1 MNFLLFIGLGASLK
15 FAIANRH
22 CQWGNAMHTDIQAR
36 GFTLTDALRA
46 AAQGAADLYAKQF
59 PNLHVSL
66 QVRLFDINGLRGGV
80 DKGCLV
86 SAHIGH
92 NRKVIVANQLDT
104 DLYRAIPAAFAKL
117 SRATRSAFN
126 RERTWK
132 RTSVAQAS

>member
-1 MNFLLFIGLGASLK
+1 M
-15 FAIANRH
+15 
-22 CQWGNAMHTDIQAR
+22 QTDIQAR
-36 GFTLTDALRA
+36 GFTLTEALRT
-46 AAQGAADLYAKQF
+46 AAQGAADVYAEQF
-59 PNLHVSL
+59 PSL
-66 QVRLFDINGLRGGV
+66 QISVQVRLFDINGLRGGV

-117 SRATRSAFN
+117 SRATRSALG

-132 RTSVAQAS
+132 RTSLAQAF